1 MTLEARQLNG
11 QEVTYPPQFLP
22 VLAWVPFTDG
32 THQQVRA
39 LAVAWTRQAVK
50 VAWRTGGEEPT
61 EHQAWVWA
69 PAVRRAPL
77 SGPHATDNPATNV
90 NRRPR
95 PEPGNSGSSGPVP
108 EFRPS
113 VRPPRTRPW

>member
-1 MTLEARQLNG
+1 MTLEGRQLNG
-11 QEVTYPPQFLP
+11 QEIRYPPQYLP

-39 LAVAWTRQAVK
+39 LAVAWTQQAVK

-90 NRRPR
+90 NRRPG
-95 PEPGNSGSSGPVP
+95 PEPSSGSSGPVP
-108 EFRPS
+108 EFRSP